1 MTEVAFIALGSNL
14 GDRAAHLA
22 SARKR
27 IAQLP
32 GTRVLAES
40 DIDETAPL
48 GGLSQPPYLNQMVA
62 IETTLPPRQLLG
74 ALQDIERERG
84 RSPAERWAS
93 RPLDLDIVLY
103 DDVASDDEQLR
114 LPHPGLA
121 TRDFWRRHLASL
133 RSALEGRP

>member
-14 GDRAAHLA
+14 GDREAHLA
-22 SARKR
+22 SARER
-27 IAQLP
+27 IGQLP
-32 GTRVLAES
+32 GTRLLAAS

-48 GGLSQPPYLNQMVA
+48 GGLPQPPYLNQMLA
-62 IETTLPPRQLLG
+62 IETTLSPRRLLG

-84 RSPAERWAS
+84 RVPAERWAS

-103 DDVASDDEQLR
+103 DDLTSDDDQLR

-121 TRDFWRRHLASL
+121 SRDFWQRHLASL
-133 RSALEGRP
+133 RNALEGAP